1 MYGYDIGI
9 EVRIRVLFSVLFHL
23 YRNSLTRHGDLMGV
37 HGSRW
42 RCNGCLWIDMDICKN

>member
-1 MYGYDIGI
+1 MDII
-9 EVRIRVLFSVLFHL
+9 LVLSGGSEYCSVFFHL
-23 YRNSLTRHGDLMGV
+23 YRNSLTIHGDLMGV